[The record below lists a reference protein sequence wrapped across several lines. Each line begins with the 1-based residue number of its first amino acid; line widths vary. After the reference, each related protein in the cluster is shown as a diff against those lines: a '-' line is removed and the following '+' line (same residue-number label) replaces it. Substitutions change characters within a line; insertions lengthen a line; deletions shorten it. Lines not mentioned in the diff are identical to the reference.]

1 MKNNEVVKFGLILF
15 VITAVCTGIVSAMF
29 EITNPIKIPNIT
41 TFMILSNLAKKS
53 PIIEPILEIERSTP
67 DRKIESPMMT
77 PKNPRTNF
85 ISKSLANPTKK
96 LRIKT
101 KKLWAKLP

>member
-1 MKNNEVVKFGLILF
+1 MAW
-15 VITAVCTGIVSAMF
+15 VIWLAKINRSGSAI

-67 DRKIESPMMT
+67 DKNIDRPTMT
-77 PKNPRTNF
+77 PKDPRANF
-85 ISKSLANPTKK
+85 ISKSLASPTKK
-96 LRIKT
+96 LRTKT
-101 KKLWAKLP
+101 KTTMGKTALVFSLI

>member
-1 MKNNEVVKFGLILF
+1 MAKINRSG
-15 VITAVCTGIVSAMF
+15 SAI

-77 PKNPRTNF
+77 PKDPRINF

-101 KKLWAKLP
+101 KKLWQNSLSVFFCII